1 VRHHSGESIS
11 VNLAAVTSAREK
23 NSEIAFA
30 LLYGCLTAMPAH
42 AQSWPTQPIKIVV
55 GFPPGGMA
63 DALPRKMQDALA
75 AALGQPVIVENKP
88 GGAGSIAV
96 LAVTKSK
103 DNHTFGIL
111 TLQNAALPALDPSA
125 TYDVRKDLQGVALI
139 ATVPNILAVTQGM
152 PVKTAAEF
160 MAYAKENPGKVRL
173 ATAGNGTGAHFAL
186 ETLKVGAGLDIVH
199 VPYKGVQAS
208 YADVIAGHVD
218 ATIAPYASMRPHLQS
233 GGRRP
238 LAVSTAQRSP
248 LVPDLPTL
256 VEVTGVKDLL
266 LTDWYAVFAPSTMPA
281 DIVAKM
287 QRTLLDI
294 MKTPIVT
301 EFTTTS
307 GLQLN
312 PMGAK
317 PTTDWIVA
325 EYDRMVIVAKKT
337 GIKME

>member
-1 VRHHSGESIS
+1 MF
-11 VNLAAVTSAREK
+11 AVET
-23 NSEIAFA
+23 
-30 LLYGCLTAMPAH
+30 T
-42 AQSWPTQPIKIVV
+42 
-55 GFPPGGMA
+55 
-63 DALPRKMQDALA
+63 
-75 AALGQPVIVENKP
+75 
-88 GGAGSIAV
+88 
-96 LAVTKSK
+96 
-103 DNHTFGIL
+103 
-111 TLQNAALPALDPSA
+111 
-125 TYDVRKDLQGVALI
+125 
-139 ATVPNILAVTQGM
+139 
-152 PVKTAAEF
+152 AEF

-186 ETLKVGAGLDIVH
+186 ETLKVGTGLDIVH

-208 YADVIAGHVD
+208 YADVIAGHVE

-233 GGRRP
+233 GGLRP
-238 LAVSTAQRSP
+238 LAVSTAQTSP

-266 LTDWYAVFAPSTMPA
+266 LTDWYTVFAPSTMPPE
-281 DIVAKM
+281 IVAKT

-312 PMGAK
+312 PIGAK

-325 EYDRMVIVAKKT
+325 EYDRAVIVARKT